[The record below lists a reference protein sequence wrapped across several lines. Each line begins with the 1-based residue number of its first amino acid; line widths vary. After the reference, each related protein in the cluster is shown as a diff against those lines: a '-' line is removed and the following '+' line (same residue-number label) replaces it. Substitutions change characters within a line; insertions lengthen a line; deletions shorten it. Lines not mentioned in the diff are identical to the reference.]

1 MASGRDRP
9 GIVDRISG
17 VVFDA
22 ECNLED
28 SRMAILGGEFALIV
42 LFTGKPASLEAA
54 AASLEPVAAEL
65 ELTLDVKP
73 TVLEASPVDRIP
85 YRLHAVA
92 MDHPGIVH
100 RVTHALRERD
110 INVARLDTRLG
121 NAPITGAPIFSLE
134 MEIQVPAERSVA
146 RLRTELA
153 ELAEESNIDI
163 TLSPIG

>member
-9 GIVDRISG
+9 GIVDQISG

-22 ECNLED
+22 GCNLED

-42 LFTGKPASLEAA
+42 LITGDRASLDTANA
-54 AASLEPVAAEL
+54 KLESVAAEL
-65 ELTLDVKP
+65 ELTLNVKP
-73 TVLEASPVDRIP
+73 ATLEENPADRIP

-92 MDHPGIVH
+92 IDHPGIVH
-100 RVTHALRERD
+100 RVTRALRERD

-121 NAPITGAPIFSLE
+121 NAPITGAPVFSLE
-134 MEIQVPAERSVA
+134 MEIQVPAERPVA
-146 RLRTELA
+146 RLRAELA